1 MRSTIT
7 FDTLE
12 YSEELKK
19 SGMKPETAEAITK
32 ATQKALNQLVD
43 VKELSTKKDIQ
54 EVKIDLMKYISD
66 STWKTIGILATFQT
80 IILSIFG
87 FIQYF
92 AR

>member
-43 VKELSTKKDIQ
+43 VKAFSQLFKQ
-54 EVKIDLMKYISD
+54 L
-66 STWKTIGILATFQT
+66 F
-80 IILSIFG
+80 
-87 FIQYF
+87 
-92 AR
+92 